1 MNPFAK
7 QPSSATPIP
16 SRWVRDS
23 QLAAL
28 PAITIWALL
37 ALLVAPPDFSYENAR
52 QGVQFQVSSGG
63 KTGPLIILSALA
75 ISATILIWRW
85 WLTLELSNWINRY
98 LLLFVALATLSMLWS
113 IDPAATLRRLVRL
126 YIIVMSCIAFV
137 LVGWHAHRFQNV
149 LRPAITLICAGSIV
163 LGITA
168 PDYGIESGTS
178 SELIGAWKG
187 LTMQKN
193 SLGAL
198 SAVGLILWIHAWLS
212 RTAKMTHVWIGGA
225 ITGICVILSRSST
238 SLLSS
243 VMSAVFLLLMLRT
256 RPALR
261 PYMPYIVGTFAAV
274 ILVYS
279 LAVLDLI
286 PGLSII
292 LTPITTITGKDLSF
306 SGRTMLWEI
315 MVETIKRHPF
325 LGVGLGAYWT
335 GPTPGTM
342 SYEYVIRTYIYP
354 THAHNGY
361 LDVINE
367 LGALGGLCLLGFIV
381 TFLRQSLQ
389 ILKIDRSQAAL
400 YFVLLFQAFLANLS
414 ESHWFQVASFNFLII
429 TLATAS
435 IGRHLLQDRLN
446 TRHQAAVAASAG
458 RG

>member
-1 MNPFAK
+1 MMSRTA
-7 QPSSATPIP
+7 IP
-16 SRWVRDS
+16 SAVGPAPWVADNRFGV
-23 QLAAL
+23 L
-28 PAITIWALL
+28 PALVIWALL
-37 ALLVAPPDFSYENAR
+37 ALMVAPPDFSYESALH
-52 QGVQFQVSSGG
+52 GMEFKLTTGG
-63 KTGPLIILSALA
+63 KTGPLIIMSALA
-75 ISATILIWRW
+75 ISGAILLWRW
-85 WLTLELSNWINRY
+85 WLTLELAKWINKY
-98 LLLFVALATLSMLWS
+98 LLLFLLLATLSLLWS
-113 IDPAATLRRLVRL
+113 IDPGATLRRLFRL

-137 LVGWHAHRFQNV
+137 MVGWHTHRFQNV
-149 LRPAITLICAGSIV
+149 LRPAVTLICAGSI
-163 LGITA
+163 LFGIMA
-168 PDYGIESGTS
+168 PDYAIERGTS
-178 SELIGAWKG
+178 SELVGAWKG

-198 SAVGLILWIHAWLS
+198 SAIGLILWVHAGLS

-225 ITGICVILSRSST
+225 ITGMCVILSRSST

-243 VMSAVFLLLMLRT
+243 VMSVVFLLLMLRT

-389 ILKIDRSQAAL
+389 ILRIDRSQAAL

-435 IGRHLLQDRLN
+435 IGRHLLQNRLN

-458 RG
+458 IG